1 MSDRGSKGP
10 LPRRKHKEAKGMH
23 PDKLAEML
31 DSSAAAD
38 ALIAFE
44 LPDGSLKIVKVPLKG
59 CYGPETKAV
68 IDICFDFL
76 CDRVSPSVEEC
87 RTKRLKAP
95 GSRPLEPD
103 YDYDETIH

>member
-1 MSDRGSKGP
+1 
-10 LPRRKHKEAKGMH
+10 MH
-23 PDKLAEML
+23 PDELEQML
-31 DSSAAAD
+31 DNAAAAD

-76 CDRVSPSVEEC
+76 CDRVTPPAGEC
-87 RTKRLKAP
+87 KTKRLKSP
-95 GSRPLEPD
+95 ESGPMKPD
-103 YDYDETIH
+103 YDYDETVH